1 MMKQKEI
8 KKMSNSKQATKTN
21 ATEIKYR
28 ITKTSY
34 DKISKNVSSWP
45 QWKKNLCNQELIVSV
60 RAKKI

>member
-1 MMKQKEI
+1 
-8 KKMSNSKQATKTN
+8 MSNNTVNQTSNEEVKC
-21 ATEIKYR
+21 R

>member
-1 MMKQKEI
+1 MN
-8 KKMSNSKQATKTN
+8 NSKDVVEVKN
-21 ATEIKYR
+21 NSIKCK

-34 DKISKNVSSWP
+34 DKISKTVSTWP